1 MDYLAEED
9 QKEPELTSR
18 SGYEV
23 KDIVRSFLQTLGEPG
38 PVASG
43 KVLHYTADMICSGGL
58 LLFER
63 LCYEYALDHIGIA
76 SPRIFYYLQNKFKEL
91 RSSATTHELGT
102 FCTLPAVQQASAEI
116 VLILQGCPKKAK
128 PKYPTIPPET
138 HENEDWLRSVLRTTD
153 KASVRKVYQRS
164 IDLEPMLHAGN
175 ELVFAIVEG
184 ATERAMFWAKWLQE
198 EDHLTRK
205 RYQSGL
211 STAER
216 GPSSLKTQAQKTAMG
231 YYLIAVL
238 AELYK
243 EFSQKGMVRLHQEF
257 QTLLDMYRN
266 TDPRN
271 TQKRKQDLMALM
283 IQILVDMPR
292 MRVPAAPTLV
302 QDPATL
308 DRMVQQAPNFYREVL
323 YHPMPTKLL
332 PVSVSGLKKKKQKDG
347 TKEDKLH
354 QQLALM
360 DQMAMSFY
368 KM

>member
-1 MDYLAEED
+1 MDFQEEE

-23 KDIVRSFLQTLGEPG
+23 RDIVRTFLQALGEAG
-38 PVASG
+38 AIASG
-43 KVLHYTADMICSGGL
+43 KLLHYTADMICSGGL

-63 LCYEYALDHIGIA
+63 LCFEYAFEHIGIA
-76 SPRIFYYLQNKFKEL
+76 SPRIFFYLNNKFKDL
-91 RSSATTHELGT
+91 REKAAKHELGK
-102 FCTLPAVQQASAEI
+102 FCTMAEVQEASAEI
-116 VLILQGCPKKAK
+116 VLILQGCPKKTK
-128 PKYPTIPPET
+128 PKYPAIPPET
-138 HENEDWLRSVLRTTD
+138 HDNDGWLRSVLRTTD

-164 IDLEPMLHAGN
+164 TDLEQMLHAGN
-175 ELVFAIVEG
+175 EMVFAIVEG
-184 ATERAMFWAKWLQE
+184 ATERALFWAKWLQE
-198 EDHLTRK
+198 EDGLIRK
-205 RYQSGL
+205 KYQSGL

-216 GPSSLKTQAQKTAMG
+216 GPPALKSQAQKTAMG
-231 YYLIAVL
+231 YYLISVL

-257 QTLLDMYRN
+257 QTLLDLYRS
-266 TDPRN
+266 TDSRN
-271 TQKRKQDLMALM
+271 TQRRKQDIIALM

-292 MRVPAAPTLV
+292 MKVPAAPALV

-308 DRMVQQAPNFYREVL
+308 ERMVQQAPTFYREVL

-332 PVSVSGLKKKKQKDG
+332 PQTVTGLKKKKVKEP
-347 TKEDKLH
+347 TKEDKLQ
-354 QQLALM
+354 QQLAMM